1 MTILEGEEVQMR
13 AVKLSLQTRLQE
25 KAERVECEQKIKY
38 KIDFKKVKGQWPGN
52 GRHDFWYLSL
62 SDDF

>member
-1 MTILEGEEVQMR
+1 MLMTILQGEEVQMR

-38 KIDFKKVKGQWPGN
+38 KIDLKVKGQ
-52 GRHDFWYLSL
+52 
-62 SDDF
+62 